1 MSRRPVT
8 MHPKQAGLSLVELM
22 IGLALGLFVTVVM
35 LALVTGHLRENRS
48 LLLEARLTH
57 DLHAAAELVARDLR
71 RAGYWAAAERG
82 IAAPTGPAPRI
93 NPYTEMTPSTS
104 ALSFRFSRDA
114 VENHQVDDDDQFG
127 FRLHD
132 AALQMQ
138 LGAGNW
144 QSLTDATALVVT
156 RFSLTPQNAELPL
169 GQFCAKP
176 CPPSTAGCPTQQ
188 IRRVVVDIAARS
200 TSDAQV
206 ERSVRSEVR
215 LRNDV
220 VVGACPA

>member
-1 MSRRPVT
+1 

-35 LALVTGHLRENRS
+35 LTLVTGQLRENRN
-48 LLLEARLTH
+48 
-57 DLHAAAELVARDLR
+57 LR

-82 IAAPTGPAPRI
+82 IGSPSGSTPRI
-93 NPYTEMTPSTS
+93 NPYTETTPSTG
-104 ALSFRFSRDA
+104 ALTFRFSRDA

-156 RFSLTPQNAELPL
+156 RFSLTPQDAELPL

-176 CPPSTAGCPTQQ
+176 CPAATAGCPKQQ
-188 IRRVVVDIAARS
+188 IRRIVVDIAARAS
-200 TSDAQV
+200 GDALV

-220 VVGACPA
+220 IVGACPA